1 MKFSQM
7 SREVRNKRGYGVAVL
22 ILTVFL
28 SSCAGLR
35 HLPEGESLYIGNRL
49 KIRKAD
55 SLGKFKIKQS
65 MKKLSSAYLTV
76 WDVPNGG
83 VMGTPFFRL
92 PSTRLWLYNVFRTEK
107 EKGFKY
113 WMRNNFGEEPVLVS
127 DIQPELKCRKLEEV
141 YENHGHFGTYAY
153 YKTKTKRKGKKTKI
167 KYYVVITP
175 SYHYRKVIPDDSTN
189 EISKEMSAYLDEEAV
204 LEDGDEFSIE
214 KLKKQRADIWSYL
227 QDQGY
232 YYLTPEQIIIDADST
247 VGGRQMDLF
256 IYMDPSMSSFEK
268 NKVAVDS
275 VEVFIDTTL
284 LAMIPKEYHYNDK
297 GRYSYDYLDRLVRID
312 TDTAFSRKNSLFTSR
327 LITQSGIFSRHSIYY
342 TIHPE
347 DSSRLNAIVD
357 LRSKDATHLKIDLD
371 ANYKTIGYIGPSLK
385 IQLNQ
390 YNMGGKGRN
399 FSTTVNGY
407 YDYPIGVESA
417 RVSPSYGVS
426 WSSVL
431 RYQAD
436 DQFIN
441 LDAKESYL
449 PEFQWSQIIEY
460 KNRLDLFEQ
469 ISIGGSYGIDW
480 SQNKYAHHRLNFVN
494 LTLFD
499 LLSTT
504 AKYDSIASENNRI
517 STSLDNQL
525 IVSSSYSFTYDR
537 RINPKWPRGYYFN
550 VKLENAGNLINL
562 ANRLDGGDP
571 SVEFDLFGATVVQ
584 FTNIE
589 YEFKAFIPLGS
600 RNTLAFRTSSGLGF
614 AYGNSFVMPYSHQYY
629 IGGSTSMRPFAART
643 FGPGTYLEFDQ
654 GEVNQ
659 VGDIK
664 IESNFEYRFKLS
676 PFLSSAIWADYGNIW
691 LLNEDPLRPGSGIDW
706 RKFLEESYLTS
717 GIGLR
722 VDLNFI
728 MLRADLGIPLYYPIF
743 PKGFRWAWENKV
755 IYIAPSIGFGFPF

>member
-1 MKFSQM
+1 MI
-7 SREVRNKRGYGVAVL
+7 RERNKIGFSFFAVL
-22 ILTVFL
+22 ILTL
-28 SSCAGLR
+28 LISSCAGLR

-55 SLGKFKIKQS
+55 SLDKFKIEQS

-167 KYYVVITP
+167 KYYVVLTP
-175 SYHYRKVIPDDSTN
+175 SYHYRHVLPDDSTN
-189 EISKEMSAYLDEEAV
+189 EISQAMSLYLSEDPI
-204 LEDGDEFSIE
+204 LEDGDEFDIE
-214 KLKKQRADIWSYL
+214 KLKKQRSGIWSFL

-232 YYLTPEQIIIDADST
+232 YYVTPDQIIFDADST
-247 VGGRQMDLF
+247 IGDRQMDLF
-256 IYMDPSMSSFEK
+256 IRLDPLMTEYEK
-268 NKVAVDS
+268 NKVIVNT
-275 VEVFIDTTL
+275 VNIYLDTTL
-284 LAMIPKEYHYNDK
+284 LKLSPGDYFFNGR
-297 GRYSYDYLDRLVRID
+297 GRYEYDYLDRLVRVD
-312 TDTAFSRKNSLFTSR
+312 TDTSFSRKNSLFTSR

-342 TIHPE
+342 DVDPS
-347 DSSRLNAIVD
+347 DSSKVKATID
-357 LRSKDATHLKIDLD
+357 LRSKDATHFKFNLD

-385 IQLNQ
+385 VQLQQ
-390 YNMGGKGRN
+390 YNIGGKGRN

-407 YDYPIGVESA
+407 YDYPIGVASH
-417 RVSPSYGVS
+417 RVSQSYGVS

-431 RYQAD
+431 RYQAKD
-436 DQFIN
+436 DFIN
-441 LDAKESYL
+441 LDARESYL
-449 PEFQWSQIIEY
+449 PEFRWSQIVEY

-469 ISIGGSYGIDW
+469 ISLGGAYGVEW
-480 SQNKYAHHRLNFVN
+480 SQNKYAHHQLNFVN

-504 AKYDSIASENNRI
+504 AKYDSIAAENDRI

-525 IVSSSYSFTYDR
+525 IISSSYSFTYDR
-537 RINPKWPRGYYFN
+537 RVNPKWPTGYYFN
-550 VKLENAGNLINL
+550 VKVENAGNIVNL
-562 ANRLDGGDP
+562 ANRIETEDP
-571 SVEFDLFGATVVQ
+571 TAKFELFGADVVQ
-584 FTNIE
+584 FTNVE

-614 AYGNSFVMPYSHQYY
+614 AYGNSNVMPYSHQYY

-691 LLNEDPLRPGSGIDW
+691 LLNEDPARPGSGIDW
-706 RKFLEESYLTS
+706 RSFLSDSYLSS

-728 MLRADLGIPLYYPIF
+728 MFRADLGIPLYFPIF
-743 PKGFRWAWENKV
+743 PKGFRWIWDNKV
-755 IYIAPSIGFGFPF
+755 VYIAPSIGFGFPF